1 MSRDSVSMAAVERY
15 EEARRG
21 IPAFLVKRFLVGLI
35 LDWRNGL
42 AIKRNTRVEQVYS
55 GISEGSA
62 RNPFDHQAFRII
74 LDVDGY
80 QHRYLVRVTKER

>member
-1 MSRDSVSMAAVERY
+1 MSGESVTAAAVEHY
-15 EEARRG
+15 EEMRRG

-42 AIKRNTRVEQVYS
+42 GINRQTRVEQLYS

-62 RNPFDHQAFRII
+62 TRPFDHQAFRVI
-74 LDVDGY
+74 LDVDGVE
-80 QHRYLVRVTKER
+80 QRYLVRVTKER